1 MSPIPNEV
9 FMEIFKYLRPP
20 GNNPW
25 IDPVYRRDFLRVA
38 LVCRFFCSVMLPWI
52 FESLEFAGKN
62 PNGHFTLNH
71 APFCRNIIRG
81 CKSARTMATYV
92 KRCSFSNW
100 IQDEYES
107 SPSWCNTEFQILY
120 SRALAFMPN
129 VEELKL
135 TKICINKYLLKS
147 IMELKCLTSLSLD
160 FCLIGE
166 VKTKDIRKLST
177 LRLKYLRFFGSPRP
191 LRLSV
196 NDDDDTL
203 FISRFL
209 CLDSLIT
216 MHSNCWPFVA
226 RIAEQNCHLP
236 LQELDISEVHD
247 VGLLPKIFQKTPAL
261 EKLRI
266 SSAATSKHDVQF
278 DDVLPAL
285 DELCCP
291 LFLLRSLVPGRPIS
305 SIKFTINSS
314 KEITDIQS
322 LFKKST
328 RKIHSLCVP
337 IHVYHSIPLWEHF
350 PELKTLRLEL
360 FATRKFSSTTKQSLK
375 NVFANYF
382 RIKFN
387 TNSMQ
392 IVSSIGNAW
401 PHNPPI
407 QELHIDLCMEQIDPF
422 FDLEL
427 QNKLISTV
435 ISARFPQ
442 VRRIS
447 ISDNV
452 VWNKVQEDDVWKP
465 SLHIL
470 PLIWVAKRLRS
481 GKVNFVDYDGFF
493 EQILSTAAE
502 FW

>member
-1 MSPIPNEV
+1 
-9 FMEIFKYLRPP
+9 MEIFKYLRPP
-20 GNNPW
+20 DNNPW
-25 IDPVYRRDFLRVA
+25 IDPVYRRDFWRVA

-52 FESLEFAGKN
+52 FESLEFAGKY
-62 PNGHFTLNH
+62 PNDHFTLNH

-81 CKSARTMATYV
+81 CKSAQTMATYV

-100 IQDEYES
+100 IQDEYE
-107 SPSWCNTEFQILY
+107 PSWCNTEFQILY

-166 VKTKDIRKLST
+166 VKTKDIRKLSA

-191 LRLSV
+191 LRISV

-209 CLDSLIT
+209 CLDSLL
-216 MHSNCWPFVA
+216 MLHSNCWPFVA
-226 RIAEQNCHLP
+226 RIAEQNSHLP
-236 LQELDISEVHD
+236 LQELDISDVQD

-291 LFLLRSLVPGRPIS
+291 LFLLQSLVPGRPIS
-305 SIKFTINSS
+305 SIKIAIDSS
-314 KEITDIQS
+314 EITDIQS

-337 IHVYHSIPLWEHF
+337 IRVYQTIPFWEHF
-350 PELKTLRLEL
+350 PDLKSLRLEF
-360 FATRKFSSTTKQSLK
+360 FAARTYSYTEQSLK
-375 NVFANYF
+375 KVFANYF
-382 RIKFN
+382 RIKSN

-392 IVSSIGNAW
+392 IVTNISNAW

-407 QELHIDLCMEQIDPF
+407 QELHLDLILGRMDPS

-435 ISARFPQ
+435 ISPRFPQ

-447 ISDNV
+447 ISDYA

-470 PLIWVAKRLRS
+470 PLIWVARRLRCEVRS
-481 GKVNFVDYDGFF
+481 VDYDRFF